1 MRLDLYV
8 SQKLNISR
16 NKAQFVIENQK
27 VLVNW
32 NIVTKSWFEILDE
45 KHNVEILENDESK
58 YVARS
63 ALKLKWLLDEEKI
76 DINWKVCFDVWSSTG
91 WFCQILLENNAKK
104 IYALDVWTSQLHE
117 KLRNN
122 SKIISIENTDIRKFD
137 KKILSES
144 IDIITCDVSFISL
157 ELVIDAILNLW
168 NETTKYFLLYKPQ
181 YEVWKINL
189 TKFWTPINQKVIDE
203 KLDNFCLILSKKW
216 VKIKKIIQSSLT
228 GENWNKEY
236 FILI

>member
-16 NKAQFVIENQK
+16 NKAQFVIEKSN
-27 VLVNW
+27 VLIDW
-32 NIVTKSWFEILDE
+32 KIITKSWFEVLA
-45 KHNVEILENDESK
+45 KHIVEILENYESK

-63 ALKLKWLLDEEKI
+63 ALKLKWLFESEKTDISEKI
-76 DINWKVCFDVWSSTG
+76 CFDVGSSTW

-117 KLRNN
+117 KLKNN
-122 SKIISIENTDIRKFD
+122 EKIISIENTDIRKFD

>member
-16 NKAQFVIENQK
+16 NKAQFVIEKSN
-27 VLVNW
+27 VLIDW
-32 NIVTKSWFEILDE
+32 KIITKSWFEVLA
-45 KHNVEILENDESK
+45 KHVVEILENYESK

-63 ALKLKWLLDEEKI
+63 ALKLKWLFESEKTDISEKI
-76 DINWKVCFDVWSSTG
+76 CFDVGSSTW
-91 WFCQILLENNAKK
+91 WFCQVLLENNAKK

-117 KLRNN
+117 KLKNN
-122 SKIISIENTDIRKFD
+122 EKIISIENTDIRKFD

-189 TKFWTPINQKVIDE
+189 TKFWTPKNQKVID
-203 KLDNFCLILSKKW
+203 
-216 VKIKKIIQSSLT
+216 
-228 GENWNKEY
+228 
-236 FILI
+236 

>member
-32 NIVTKSWFEILDE
+32 NVVTKSWFEILDE

-137 KKILSES
+137 KNILSEN

-157 ELVIDAILNLW
+157 EVVIDSILNLA
-168 NETTKYFLLYKPQ
+168 NSSTKLILLFKPQ
-181 YEVWKINL
+181 YEVWKENL
-189 TKFWTPINQKVIDE
+189 TKFWLPKSQKIIDE
-203 KLDNFCLILSKKW
+203 KLVKFNLLLSKKW
-216 VKIKKIIQSSLT
+216 VKVNKILQSKLT
-228 GENWNKEY
+228 GESWNKEY